1 MKTEALWYLGERSVE
16 LREMDIPEPKAN
28 EALVEIEMCGMCSW
42 DVLAFAG
49 KFGKFHPY
57 PFAAGHEGVGKV
69 IRVGDSVSSVKVG
82 QRVACHEV
90 PIGTPGGALM
100 ARHAIRSE
108 DKMTVI
114 PENPIPLKYWVVE
127 PVVCIVN
134 GLVYAQIQPGDAV
147 ALVGAGYMGL
157 IFAQGLAKT
166 LAREVVAFDV
176 DEKRLALAQ
185 GFGVTQT
192 VKIDTGVIPEE
203 FRRHFDVVIETAG
216 RPTSMET
223 ALSIAKTGAIIEN
236 FAWHHHTHEFD
247 LDAWHTN
254 AWRILN
260 IQPSVNPHFGDLFPR
275 TVDLMINGTFS
286 NERLITHWAPV
297 EKAKDI
303 FSIALDKREG
313 YMKGAIM
320 FNS

>member
-1 MKTEALWYLGERSVE
+1 
-16 LREMDIPEPKAN
+16 
-28 EALVEIEMCGMCSW
+28 
-42 DVLAFAG
+42 
-49 KFGKFHPY
+49 
-57 PFAAGHEGVGKV
+57 
-69 IRVGDSVSSVKVG
+69 
-82 QRVACHEV
+82 
-90 PIGTPGGALM
+90 
-100 ARHAIRSE
+100 
-108 DKMTVI
+108 
-114 PENPIPLKYWVVE
+114 
-127 PVVCIVN
+127 
-134 GLVYAQIQPGDAV
+134 
-147 ALVGAGYMGL
+147 
-157 IFAQGLAKT
+157 

-176 DEKRLALAQ
+176 DESVLPLRKV
-185 GFGVTQT
+185 GVTQT